1 MTNPRKIWFR
11 REIKKEK
18 LKSVFVTPILI
29 KDYSKI
35 RIKLLWKKIKWGKGR
50 GKKEGKRGKGGK
62 KGKGRGKSS

>member
-1 MTNPRKIWFR
+1 MTNPRKFWFR

-35 RIKLLWKKIKWGKGR
+35 RIKLLWKKIKWGR
-50 GKKEGKRGKGGK
+50 EEGKREK
-62 KGKGRGKSS
+62 KSGREARGKRREIE